1 MAKLKMPKP
10 PKQEDY
16 WERFLNYNVR
26 DYNFILGV
34 FGNSCVF
41 AQSKIAS
48 NYFVYKMGFEISF
61 NI

>member
-1 MAKLKMPKP
+1 MPKP
-10 PKQEDY
+10 PKHEDY
-16 WERFLNYNVR
+16 WERFLNYNVW

-34 FGNSCVF
+34 LGNSYVF